1 MCLDTSIPGVHIF
14 YLLSLQATVGLRIVA
29 NAVGGVAL
37 DMGMLGY
44 TA

>member
-1 MCLDTSIPGVHIF
+1 MG
-14 YLLSLQATVGLRIVA
+14 TVGLRIVA